1 MKTNDIIKEITR
13 LPVNRRIF
21 IVERTLKSIRE
32 KEEINKIEKAV
43 KYLLNDYSTD
53 KELTEFTDID
63 FEEFYEA
70 KC

>member
-1 MKTNDIIKEITR
+1 MKTTDIIKEITR
-13 LPVNRRIF
+13 LPIDRRIF

-32 KEEINKIEKAV
+32 KEEKNKIEKAV
-43 KYLLNDYSTD
+43 NSLLNDYSTD

-70 KC
+70 R

>member
-21 IVERTLKSIRE
+21 IIERTLKSIRE
-32 KEEINKIEKAV
+32 KEEKNKIDKAV
-43 KYLLNDYSTD
+43 NSLINDYSND

-70 KC
+70 R

>member
-1 MKTNDIIKEITR
+1 MKTTDIIKEITR
-13 LPVNRRIF
+13 LPINRRIF

-32 KEEINKIEKAV
+32 KEEKNKIEKAINS
-43 KYLLNDYSTD
+43 LLNDYSTD

-70 KC
+70 R

>member
-1 MKTNDIIKEITR
+1 MKTTDIIKEITR
-13 LPVNRRIF
+13 LPIDKRIF

-32 KEEINKIEKAV
+32 KEEKNKIEKAV
-43 KYLLNDYSTD
+43 NSLLNDYSTD

-70 KC
+70 R

>member
-1 MKTNDIIKEITR
+1 MKINDIIKEIAR

>member
-1 MKTNDIIKEITR
+1 MKINDIIKEITR
-13 LPVNRRIF
+13 LPINRRIF

-32 KEEINKIEKAV
+32 KEEKNKIEKAV
-43 KYLLNDYSTD
+43 NSLLNDYSTD

-70 KC
+70 R